1 MAYEEFAKVYD
12 ELIYEDINY
21 DKISKRLISIIKKY
35 NNKSIDYLDLACGTG
50 NVAVKMA
57 KHFKTNYA
65 VYQKICLGKLLKSL
79 KKKE

>member
-35 NNKSIDYLDLACGTG
+35 NNKF
-50 NVAVKMA
+50 N
-57 KHFKTNYA
+57 NYNFFHT
-65 VYQKICLGKLLKSL
+65 ITPLCIIIIFFII
-79 KKKE
+79 